1 MTDKVIEAIN
11 NGTLTADNLTHE
23 TLREKYKR
31 QPYEYGPEALSR
43 GRGILDDT
51 DQLDQYLYSYGRM
64 GNEQWEK
71 QFEFSMIDGDTT
83 IIDYGCGQGLSFLNL
98 VCSWSHDDDITWQDY
113 LKSVILIEP
122 SQIALN
128 RAQAIAQVKFPDATI
143 RTIHKKLEE
152 LDNNDLLF
160 DTNKVMIHIFSQVLD
175 IPLADEFDLLGFFE
189 TITSTIGTHYI
200 HVVSHEVDG
209 MNNQTNVLK
218 IYKHIVNK
226 YVHVED
232 STNDFV
238 FVLKTDPKEPKK
250 VRKTATNMALNTFN
264 IPRNDKNYTAM
275 FACIKTV

>member
-11 NGTLTADNLTHE
+11 SGTLTADNLTHE

-43 GRGILDDT
+43 GRGIFDDT
-51 DQLDQYLYSYGRM
+51 DQLDQYLYSYGKM

-98 VCSWSHDDDITWQDY
+98 VCRWSHDDDKTWQDY

-128 RAQAIAQVKFPDATI
+128 RAQAIAQLKFPDATI

-160 DTNKVMIHIFSQVLD
+160 DTNKVMIHIFSQILD
-175 IPLADEFDLLGFFE
+175 ITLADEFDLLGFFE

-218 IYKHIVNK
+218 LYKHIVSK
-226 YVHVED
+226 HVHTELSLD
-232 STNDFV
+232 DLG
-238 FVLKTDPKEPKK
+238 LKTDLKEPEK
-250 VRKTATNMALNTFN
+250 VRRTATNMALNTFN

-275 FACIKTV
+275 FVCIKTV